1 VIMGEFGSRLTRI
14 EQALAPSS
22 DFVDLPTLLPASMV
36 LELAG
41 EGLRPRLFFATAP
54 DGSELCLRPD
64 LTIPAAVRYIE
75 TAKADNKPLTLACK
89 GPVFRAPHDGGDRPP
104 EFIQIGLE
112 RFGEDDVY
120 ASDVAVFLAAWEA
133 CCAGQS
139 GSLNVRF
146 CDGGLMPL
154 VLSKANLDPVW
165 HQALSEQT
173 SHSRAF
179 LQVLAQAS
187 GKVPVR
193 ALSPLERDEAT
204 RRVEDSIAESDL
216 SLAAT
221 RTAQDVARHLTL
233 RARRTL
239 ASPLPAIVADTLD
252 ALARFQHQG
261 SLDVSLKGIAALG
274 QQIGVD
280 LSPWCA
286 DWQTR
291 FAAIKAAA
299 PDALKHSQ
307 FDALG
312 EEAFDYY
319 DGMAFDI
326 ARTQDFSR
334 PLATGGRYDR
344 LVGELSGGSRQ
355 ARAVGCV
362 VRPDRL
368 GAQS

>member
-1 VIMGEFGSRLTRI
+1 VSTGEFGSRLTRI

-22 DFVDLPTLLPASMV
+22 DFVDLPTLLPASVV

-41 EGLRPRLFFATAP
+41 EGLRPRLFFATSP

-64 LTIPAAVRYIE
+64 LTIPAVVRYIE
-75 TAKADNKPLTLACK
+75 MARADNSPLTFACK
-89 GPVFRAPHDGGDRPP
+89 GPVFRAPRAGEDRPP

-112 RFGEDDVY
+112 RFGEDDVL

-154 VLSKANLDPVW
+154 VLSKADLDPVW

-179 LQVLAQAS
+179 LQVLAQAA

-193 ALSPLERDEAT
+193 ALTPLERDVVDMSLDEAT

-221 RTAQDVARHLTL
+221 RTL

-239 ASPLPAIVADTLD
+239 ASPLPAIAADTLD

-261 SLDVSLKGIAALG
+261 SLDSSLKGIAALG

-280 LSPWCA
+280 LSPWCV

-326 ARTQDFSR
+326 ARSHDFSR

-368 GAQS
+368 GVPS